1 MAKHSLSKPVDVEE
15 ATSIN
20 LVPMVDIMFLMLLF
34 FMLGSDMGQRE
45 LEEVTLPL
53 ASSIKEDKG
62 DAPKEGRTTINV
74 YHDLKRGTVCADY
87 DSKDANVVCRNDEHW
102 KVGIRGHDY
111 NVKVPEQRDKLRGL
125 LKRDSEEGKASI
137 GDRVSERLVMIRA
150 DGKAPYG
157 AVQHVMNLA
166 AECGIYKIETGAAQP
181 APDNSKFKD

>member
-1 MAKHSLSKPVDVEE
+1 MSKHIKVKPPDVEE

-53 ASSIKEDKG
+53 AESIKEDKG

-74 YHDLKRGTVCADY
+74 YHDLKRGQSCADY
-87 DSKDANVVCRNDEHW
+87 DKEGGICRNDDHW

-111 NVKVPEQRDKLRGL
+111 NTKDPEQLSRLTGL
-125 LKRDSEEGKASI
+125 LKRDADEGKAAI

-150 DGKAPYG
+150 DRAAPYG
-157 AVQHVMNLA
+157 AVQHVMNVCA
-166 AECGIYKIETGAAQP
+166 TCGIYKIETGAA
-181 APDNSKFKD
+181 APPK

>member
-1 MAKHSLSKPVDVEE
+1 MSKHVNIKPPDVEE
-15 ATSIN
+15 ATSLN

-53 ASSIKEDKG
+53 ASTIKEDKG

-74 YHDLKRGTVCADY
+74 YHDIKRGSSCAEY
-87 DSKDANVVCRNDEHW
+87 EKKDGSGICRTDEHW

-111 NVKVPEQRDKLRGL
+111 NPKDKLELDKLRGL
-125 LKRDSEEGKASI
+125 LKRDADEGKAVI

-150 DGKAPYG
+150 DRAAPYG
-157 AVQHVMNLA
+157 AVQHVMNIC
-166 AECGIYKIETGAAQP
+166 AECGIYKIEVGAAQP
-181 APDNSKFKD
+181 APE

>member
-1 MAKHSLSKPVDVEE
+1 MGHAKVKPVDVDE

-53 ASSIKEDKG
+53 AASIKEDKG

-74 YHDLKRGTVCADY
+74 YHDLKRGSTCADY
-87 DSKDANVVCRNDEHW
+87 DKEGGICRNDDHW
-102 KVGIRGHDY
+102 KVGVRGHDY
-111 NVKVPEQRDKLRGL
+111 NVRDKIQLDKLRGL
-125 LKRDSEEGKASI
+125 LKRDADEGKAVI

-150 DGKAPYG
+150 DKASPYG
-157 AVQHVMNLA
+157 AVQHVMNIC
-166 AECGIYKIETGAAQP
+166 AECGIYKIEVGAA
-181 APDNSKFKD
+181 APPK

>member
-1 MAKHSLSKPVDVEE
+1 MSKHALMKPPDVEE

-53 ASSIKEDKG
+53 ASSIKVDKG

-74 YHDLKRGTVCADY
+74 YHDLKRGQSCADY
-87 DSKDANVVCRNDEHW
+87 SNKDPNVVCRNDDHW
-102 KVGIRGHDY
+102 KVGVRGHDY
-111 NVKVPEQRDKLRGL
+111 NVKIEEQRQKLRGL
-125 LKRDSEEGKASI
+125 LKRDSDEGKASI

-150 DGKAPYG
+150 DAKSPYG

-166 AECGIYKIETGAAQP
+166 AECGIYKIETGAAAPQ
-181 APDNSKFKD
+181 PDNTNLR

>member
-1 MAKHSLSKPVDVEE
+1 MSKHSLAKPPDVEE

-53 ASSIKEDKG
+53 AASIKEDKG
-62 DAPKEGRTTINV
+62 DAPKEGRTTINI
-74 YHDLKRGTVCADY
+74 YHDMKHGQVCEDY
-87 DSKDANVVCRNDEHW
+87 DSKDIQRICRNDDHW

-111 NVKVPEQRDKLRGL
+111 NVKDPAQRDKLRGL
-125 LKRDSEEGKASI
+125 LKRDSDEGKATLT
-137 GDRVSERLVMIRA
+137 DRVSERLVMIRA

-157 AVQHVMNLA
+157 AVQHVMNLC

-181 APDNSKFKD
+181 PADNSKFK